1 MAKEPACGDT
11 IVFIDA
17 ISSAVTT
24 SSVVTTSVVTASSVV
39 TTTSVVTSSVVTTSS
54 MQCKIL
60 IVISLMQSA
69 FYSIT
74 VGVLCGRFR
83 GCLLCRLREFRV

>member
-39 TTTSVVTSSVVTTSS
+39 TTSVVTSSVVTTSS